1 MHMKMINESRI
12 DQIISEEIS
21 KADVDRAVAS
31 KLASS
36 YDSREFKR
44 AVRDV
49 VADALEDLY
58 RTLYNRS
65 SSWRGGVAK

>member
-1 MHMKMINESRI
+1 MKMINESRI